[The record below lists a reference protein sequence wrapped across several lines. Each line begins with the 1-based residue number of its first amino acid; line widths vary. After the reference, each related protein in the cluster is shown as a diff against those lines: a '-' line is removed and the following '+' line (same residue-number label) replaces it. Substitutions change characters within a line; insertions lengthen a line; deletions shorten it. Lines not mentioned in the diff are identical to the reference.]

1 LPLSRTLE
9 RNCNADIKN
18 AGKKVEKSAFFAPQ
32 NAYCFSACYTPI
44 GEKKKYKA
52 HISKYVPCIL
62 KYVRPI
68 FRDVFEACPNMSA

>member
-1 LPLSRTLE
+1 MDVKLKTKKIIARFLRPELELPKAVL
-9 RNCNADIKN
+9 
-18 AGKKVEKSAFFAPQ
+18 G
-32 NAYCFSACYTPI
+32 
-44 GEKKKYKA
+44 GKKKYKA